1 MSCPFCTLADE
12 QKIETTEHCF
22 AFRDRYPVSP
32 GHTLIV
38 PRRHVSSFFELTS
51 DERRDLLELMV
62 LCKDQLDLEFNPDGF
77 NIGLNDG
84 PEAGQTVMHVH
95 LHLIP
100 RYKGD
105 VEDPRG
111 GVRWVLPEHA
121 RYWDLDQNSE

>member
-1 MSCPFCTLADE
+1 MPCPFCALDDE
-12 QKIETTEHCF
+12 QKIEITEHSF
-22 AFRDRYPVSP
+22 AFRDRYPVSQ

-38 PRRHVSSFFELTS
+38 PRRHVASFFELNS
-51 DERRDLLELMV
+51 DERQDLLELMV
-62 LCKDQLDLEFNPDGF
+62 RCKDQLELEFSPDGF

-121 RYWDLDQNSE
+121 RYWDLDQKPD